1 MHFNEKPEVVAINW
15 EGFEA
20 RAEGVS
26 YAVNPYATDPFKR
39 ALWSKGW
46 CDREHGRLAPETAF
60 DAYWIVDD
68 ALDGRA
74 REGFQVF
81 YGCPFRAIGTRQ
93 GEHLQLGLAL
103 ASVPEAEPVYR
114 VRLARRHGKH
124 SVVHIRGAN
133 GTAKGRV
140 ERNTLAIRDP
150 GKVFDQTK
158 VTWESE
164 LVTALEKHGEL
175 DHSDAASLHEV
186 HFVLA
191 ETLFN
196 HGTDPGN
203 TARQIL
209 AQPIRKQA

>member
-164 LVTALEKHGEL
+164 LVTALEKQACTKSTLCWPRRCLTTGPIPGIPPARSWRSLSANRPDVE
-175 DHSDAASLHEV
+175 ASR
-186 HFVLA
+186 
-191 ETLFN
+191 N
-196 HGTDPGN
+196 H
-203 TARQIL
+203 
-209 AQPIRKQA
+209 